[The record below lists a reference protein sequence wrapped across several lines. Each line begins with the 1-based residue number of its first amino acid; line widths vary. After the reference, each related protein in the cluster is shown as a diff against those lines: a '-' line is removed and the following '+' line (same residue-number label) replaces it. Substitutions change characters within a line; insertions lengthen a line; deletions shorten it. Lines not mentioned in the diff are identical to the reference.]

1 MPLPKLTAPTYELEV
16 PSTGKKIKYRPF
28 LVREEKILLLA
39 METEDEKQMADA
51 VKTILQ
57 NCIQTSRFKV
67 DNLSLFDIEYIFLNI
82 RGKSI
87 GEQVELTVTCPDD
100 GESTVDISID
110 LDDIKVQKS
119 KEHTNILKLNDNISV
134 VMKYPSVDLFIKNNM
149 GSGQSSEV
157 DDVFE
162 IASLCI
168 DQIVEG
174 EDVYESSNFSKKEL
188 MEFLEGMDTKQFLM
202 VQKFFETMPKLSH
215 TITVTNPNTKVKSDV
230 VIEGL
235 SSFFS

>member
-100 GESTVDISID
+100 GESTVDVSID

>member
-1 MPLPKLTAPTYELEV
+1 MPLPKLTTPTYELEV

-67 DNLSLFDIEYIFLNI
+67 DTLSLFDIEYIFLNI

-100 GESTVDISID
+100 GESTVDVSID

-119 KEHTNILKLNDNISV
+119 KEHTNILKLTDNISV
-134 VMKYPSVDLFIKNNM
+134 VMKYPSVDLFIRNNM

-174 EDVYESSNFSKKEL
+174 EDVFESSNFSKKEL

>member
-1 MPLPKLTAPTYELEV
+1 MPLPKLTTPTYELEV

-67 DNLSLFDIEYIFLNI
+67 DTLSLFDIEYIFLNI

-100 GESTVDISID
+100 GESTVDVSID

-119 KEHTNILKLNDNISV
+119 KEHTNILKLTDNISV
-134 VMKYPSVDLFIKNNM
+134 VMKYPSVDLFIRNNM
-149 GSGQSSEV
+149 GGGQSSEV

-174 EDVYESSNFSKKEL
+174 EDVFEASNFSKKEL

>member
-16 PSTGKKIKYRPF
+16 PSTGKKIKYRHF